1 MSRVGGKK
9 ANFCG
14 FLIRQ
19 SLLLLGWEEDS
30 GRRTWGGGERKVK
43 KGDWET
49 QKSFWGKTDFF
60 LRDFYSYN
68 PSVAPAA
75 GVGGGLGEGKEE

>member
-19 SLLLLGWEEDS
+19 S
-30 GRRTWGGGERKVK
+30 
-43 KGDWET
+43 
-49 QKSFWGKTDFF
+49 
-60 LRDFYSYN
+60 
-68 PSVAPAA
+68 PAA
-75 GVGGGLGEGKEE
+75 AADGVGGGLGEGGVRGKRSEKG

>member
-19 SLLLLGWEEDS
+19 W
-30 GRRTWGGGERKVK
+30 
-43 KGDWET
+43 
-49 QKSFWGKTDFF
+49 
-60 LRDFYSYN
+60 
-68 PSVAPAA
+68 PAA
-75 GVGGGLGEGKEE
+75 AAADGVGGGLGEGGVRGKRSEKG